1 MSSDY
6 SILQCAVFDFSESV
20 CTVSQVLNTYVREVE
35 AGSGEDFVQV
45 TTEEYGRLNI
55 FRALVEFDTS
65 GHLRLTRSGC
75 GVDDNFL
82 APLSSFQ
89 DDTTIAG
96 WLVFTGRII
105 PAVSSMPPREVLE
118 GFTSSPVKS
127 WKMIQSMSIECRTS
141 IPLPPI
147 SSKDSNHDSGTF
159 LPLRSCL

>member
-6 SILQCAVFDFSESV
+6 SILECEILDYPESAI
-20 CTVSQVLNTYVREVE
+20 TVSRVLDIYIREVE

-55 FRALVEFDTS
+55 FRALVEFDTP
-65 GHLRLTRSGC
+65 GHLRLTRNAR

-96 WLVFTGRII
+96 LAGLHGADNTRRILYAAARGFGGLYLITGEVPADESEHDRRMQDIYAATAHLV
-105 PAVSSMPPREVLE
+105 
-118 GFTSSPVKS
+118 
-127 WKMIQSMSIECRTS
+127 
-141 IPLPPI
+141 
-147 SSKDSNHDSGTF
+147 
-159 LPLRSCL
+159 